1 MTEDPIALIE
11 DYALKGANLR
21 NEFFSANSQNLVDIS
36 KAISISIIQGGKL
49 LLFGNGGSAADCQH
63 LAAEFV
69 SRFQMERPSL
79 PAIALTTDSSI
90 LTAVSNDYDFDQIFV
105 RQINGLAEEEDVVL
119 GISTSGNSPNVNKG
133 LQAALQKDVLTI
145 GMTGRNG
152 GEISDLCKYL
162 LHVPGDHT
170 ALIQE
175 IHIAAG
181 HMICRLVDYFLFE
194 AVDKLSPHV

>member
-1 MTEDPIALIE
+1 MTEDPIELIE

-21 NEFFSANSQNLVDIS
+21 NEFFSANSRNLVDIA
-36 KAISISIIQGGKL
+36 KVVSISIIQGGKL

-90 LTAVSNDYDFDQIFV
+90 LTAVSNDYDFDQVFV

-133 LQAALQKDVLTI
+133 LQAALQKDILTV
-145 GMTGRNG
+145 GMTGRDG
-152 GEISDLCKYL
+152 GEISNLCKYV
-162 LHVPGDHT
+162 LHVPSDNT
-170 ALIQE
+170 AFIQE
-175 IHIAAG
+175 IHISAG

-194 AVDKLSPHV
+194 AVDKLKPHV

>member
-1 MTEDPIALIE
+1 MTEDPVALIE
-11 DYALKGANLR
+11 DYALTGANLR
-21 NEFFSANSQNLVDIS
+21 NEFFSANSQNLVDIA

-90 LTAVSNDYDFDQIFV
+90 LTAVSNDYDFDQVFA

-181 HMICRLVDYFLFE
+181 HMICRLVDHFLFE
-194 AVDKLSPHV
+194 AVDKLKPHV